1 MSRLSTTHPTGVAI
15 LHYSDHAG
23 DAIVIIPPGV
33 IEPGEC
39 VVTECVDGT
48 TVVRVPASALAAY
61 SWTAAVDAITSRLE
75 ELEPPD
81 WTG

>member
-1 MSRLSTTHPTGVAI
+1 MSRLSTTHPTGVEI

-33 IEPGEC
+33 IELGEC

-61 SWTAAVDAITSRLE
+61 SWTAAVDAITSQIE

>member
-1 MSRLSTTHPTGVAI
+1 MSRLRTTHPTGVEI

-33 IEPGEC
+33 TEPGAC
-39 VVTECVDGT
+39 VVTDCDDGT

-61 SWTAAVDAITSRLE
+61 SWTAAVAAITSRLE

>member
-1 MSRLSTTHPTGVAI
+1 MSRLRTTHPTGVEI

-33 IEPGEC
+33 TEPGEC
-39 VVTECVDGT
+39 VVTECNDGT

-61 SWTAAVDAITSRLE
+61 SWTAAVAAITSQLE
-75 ELEPPD
+75 EIEPPD